1 MGKGEGEAREWK
13 KNFKYWMNTEQV
25 IRSSC
30 IRIDYQFMFSDSN
43 VSSEDSREQV
53 LVLKLK
59 LFNTR

>member
-13 KNFKYWMNTEQV
+13 KLQILDEQV

-30 IRIDYQFMFSDSN
+30 IRIVYQFMFSGSN
-43 VSSEDSREQV
+43 VSSEDSRERV
-53 LVLKLK
+53 LLLKLK